1 MERIEPMSSFKE
13 LVPNKKYRL
22 YVELG
27 YDASGTRIRKTKIVE
42 CSGKRKAAELL
53 REFESK
59 VKESLHLDNDNPTFK
74 EFSYRWEKN
83 YADNELEATTSENY
97 SYPMKSL
104 TNHFGNS
111 RMKEITTFQ
120 IVRYFTKEKV
130 GNSNLEKKYNLLKSI
145 FKHAVLWKI
154 IDERNNP
161 MYGVQKPKNKRMK
174 VETNQFFDKN
184 EIPALLKSMENLL
197 EHQYLIA
204 ALALLGG
211 LRRGEVLALTPEVIN
226 WETNQIHVKRSLQ
239 MSKKHGL
246 RLKSTKSDDDRF
258 VTYPKSLMERLKYFY
273 EDRLSL
279 KDEMGNLWEGF
290 KDGKDKDVFLLFAN
304 EYGKPYR
311 PDSVT
316 QFWDRFIKRGKIKAV
331 SFHGLR
337 HSSASYLLSEG
348 VNMKV
353 IQKRLG
359 HKDIKTTLNM
369 YSHINEDDDK
379 DASNTFDKLF
389 NPPKNDEN

>member
-1 MERIEPMSSFKE
+1 MSSFKE
-13 LVPNKKYRL
+13 LIPNKKYRL

-27 YDASGTRIRKTKIVE
+27 YDAAGTRIRKTKIVE
-42 CSGKRKAAELL
+42 CSGKRKAADLL
-53 REFESK
+53 RVFENE
-59 VKESLHLDNDNPTFK
+59 VKESLHLDDDNPTFK
-74 EFSYRWEKN
+74 DFASRWTKN
-83 YADNELEATTSENY
+83 YAENELEASTKENY
-97 SYPMKSL
+97 SYAMKSL
-104 TNHFGNS
+104 EKHFGKK
-111 RMKEITTFQ
+111 RLKDITTFQ
-120 IVRYFTKEKV
+120 IVQFFTKEKV
-130 GNSNLEKKYNLLKSI
+130 QNSNLEKKYNLLKSI

-154 IDERNNP
+154 VDERNNP
-161 MYGVQKPKNKRMK
+161 MYGVQKPKHKKMK
-174 VETNQFFDKN
+174 VEANQFFDKN
-184 EIPALLKSMENLL
+184 EIPHLISVMDNLL

-226 WETNQIHVKRSLQ
+226 WDTNQIHIKSSLQ
-239 MSKKHGL
+239 SSKQYGL
-246 RLKSTKSDDDRF
+246 RIKSTKTDDDRY
-258 VTYPKSLMERLKYFY
+258 VTYPKSLMNRLKHHY
-273 EDRLSL
+273 EDKLALRE
-279 KDEMGNLWEGF
+279 EMGNLWEGF
-290 KDGKDKDVFLLFAN
+290 KDGKGKEIFLIFSN

-316 QFWDRFIKRGKIKAV
+316 QFWDRFIKREKLKEV

-389 NPPKNDEN
+389 SDQNNEEK